1 VSHEIGDCH
10 VAGEDKGNNS
20 GVEADQKQETA
31 DQLEKALANQERCQ
45 ARAWGCL
52 RRKIKKFL
60 RPVLDEKQCRHDP
73 QHRQHARRPNSKF
86 HCSPL
91 FRRSHEDLSGP
102 GSPSAATGSPHLA
115 GRCR

>member
-10 VAGEDKGNNS
+10 VAGEDKGDNS

-45 ARAWGCL
+45 ARAWRCW

-60 RPVLDEKQCRHDP
+60 RPVLDEMY
-73 QHRQHARRPNSKF
+73 
-86 HCSPL
+86 
-91 FRRSHEDLSGP
+91 
-102 GSPSAATGSPHLA
+102 
-115 GRCR
+115 